1 MNFSESIMAALIA
14 AGATVLAALVQLR
27 MSWRR
32 ELKERERGQP
42 ITKKARRGP
51 VLFVFALMIAAAV
64 GGFALS
70 QYFLSL
76 RNGDRDTLRSE
87 LQSKLSEISASAAR
101 LEHARLGE
109 REQVEAA
116 VRRASMRAS
125 ASASR
130 SRRRCAARKPCA
142 SARRARRRASWS
154 ARASAKPSPGTGVN
168 APSKARCGSR
178 SARGFRHRRA

>member
-87 LQSKLSEISASAAR
+87 LRSRLSEISA
-101 LEHARLGE
+101 
-109 REQVEAA
+109 
-116 VRRASMRAS
+116 
-125 ASASR
+125 
-130 SRRRCAARKPCA
+130 
-142 SARRARRRASWS
+142 RARRRASWS

-178 SARGFRHRRA
+178 SAPGFRQRRP